1 MVHQG
6 SRVGVLV
13 AMCNRFHQQRQG
25 GAIEALDNP
34 KFTIRVR
41 FPLPSLVMHHIHVLV
56 VESAV
61 TRLLV
66 SIKDLLESLTQWSE
80 SNLSEEG
87 VSDVYVR
94 LGNDFNTAVHAFSLF
109 NIEMS

>member
-13 AMCNRFHQQRQG
+13 AMCNQFRRQRQG
-25 GAIEALDNP
+25 GVIEALDNP
-34 KFTIRVR
+34 KSTIQVR
-41 FPLPSLVMHHIHVLV
+41 FPLLCLVMHHIHVLV

-80 SNLSEEG
+80 SNLDEEG

-94 LGNDFNTAVHAFSLF
+94 LGNDFNTAVHAFGLF

>member
-1 MVHQG
+1 M
-6 SRVGVLV
+6 LV
-13 AMCNRFHQQRQG
+13 FMYW
-25 GAIEALDNP
+25 I
-34 KFTIRVR
+34 
-41 FPLPSLVMHHIHVLV
+41 

-66 SIKDLLESLTQWSE
+66 AIKELLESLTQWSE
-80 SNLSEEG
+80 MNLSEEG

-94 LGNDFNTAVHAFSLF
+94 LGNDFNTAVHAFGLF